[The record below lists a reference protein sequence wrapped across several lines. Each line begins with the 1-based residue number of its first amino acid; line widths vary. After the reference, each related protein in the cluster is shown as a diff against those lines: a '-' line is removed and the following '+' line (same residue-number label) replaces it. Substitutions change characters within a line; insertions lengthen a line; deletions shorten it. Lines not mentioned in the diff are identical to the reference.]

1 MEGKEEMG
9 KGEYEKKKNDGK
21 REKEK
26 SLPGDTER
34 VVAVAVVV
42 GVPPPIVEEGVWFDL
57 VWSEIGGLI
66 NLWSLRRLCFACAST
81 RNRSDVTCQKRK
93 ERRLRIFLKEELLT

>member
-42 GVPPPIVEEGVWFDL
+42 GVPPPIVEEGVW
-57 VWSEIGGLI
+57 SEIGGLI
-66 NLWSLRRLCFACAST
+66 NLWSFRRLCFACAST

-93 ERRLRIFLKEELLT
+93 ERRLRIFLKELLT